1 MSTQWFYWWAG
12 LGPITFLL
20 VRDRALEEIS
30 GLKSAGS
37 PWFTPT
43 LEISTVFLDLSF
55 LKAKFSCWPAYYRK
69 QYLWETSASHLQ
81 VKFVIFYISVEAI
94 DCFHV
99 FWSQFKVKHL
109 EGRNN
114 HITSPSRNQSL
125 PGDWRSFQLNGDKK
139 GGQGSRVCPQLSGE
153 QAWEPLLNSHL
164 CFPHLLLLCPPHK
177 HYSTSVPYLSK
188 WVTSDRKQTK
198 IILFQSHHLQVLL
211 TR

>member
-43 LEISTVFLDLSF
+43 LGISTVFLDLSF

-109 EGRNN
+109 EGRR
-114 HITSPSRNQSL
+114 ITLTSPPSSRPPLGTGGLSSCVETQR
-125 PGDWRSFQLNGDKK
+125 GDREAMSVLSFQMNKPGTFCWVLT
-139 GGQGSRVCPQLSGE
+139 SP
-153 QAWEPLLNSHL
+153 
-164 CFPHLLLLCPPHK
+164 FPHLLLLC
-177 HYSTSVPYLSK
+177 
-188 WVTSDRKQTK
+188 
-198 IILFQSHHLQVLL
+198 
-211 TR
+211 

>member
-20 VRDRALEEIS
+20 VRDRALEETS
-30 GLKSAGS
+30 GLRSAGS

-43 LEISTVFLDLSF
+43 LGISTVFLDLSF

-109 EGRNN
+109 EGRR
-114 HITSPSRNQSL
+114 ITLTSPPSSRPPLGTGGLSSWMETRRGDREACLFSVSRWISL
-125 PGDWRSFQLNGDKK
+125 GPSAEF
-139 GGQGSRVCPQLSGE
+139 S
-153 QAWEPLLNSHL
+153 PLLPTPSPSLSTWKRLHCISHL
-164 CFPHLLLLCPPHK
+164 SF
-177 HYSTSVPYLSK
+177 
-188 WVTSDRKQTK
+188 
-198 IILFQSHHLQVLL
+198 
-211 TR
+211 

>member
-43 LEISTVFLDLSF
+43 LEISTVFLYLSF

-114 HITSPSRNQSL
+114 HVNVSPRDPASPWGLEDFPAGWRQEGTRKTCLFSASRRTTWDPCWVLTSSSHTFSYSVHLTNITMYQSL
-125 PGDWRSFQLNGDKK
+125 IF
-139 GGQGSRVCPQLSGE
+139 LS
-153 QAWEPLLNSHL
+153 
-164 CFPHLLLLCPPHK
+164 
-177 HYSTSVPYLSK
+177 
-188 WVTSDRKQTK
+188 
-198 IILFQSHHLQVLL
+198 
-211 TR
+211 

>member
-109 EGRNN
+109 EGRR
-114 HITSPSRNQSL
+114 ITLTSPPSSRPPLGTGGLSSCVETQR
-125 PGDWRSFQLNGDKK
+125 GDRDAMSVLSFQMNKPGTFCWVLT
-139 GGQGSRVCPQLSGE
+139 SP
-153 QAWEPLLNSHL
+153 
-164 CFPHLLLLCPPHK
+164 FPHLLLLCPPHK
-177 HYSTSVPYLSK
+177 HYSASVAYLSK
-188 WVTSDRKQTK
+188 WITSDKKRRNLKSFFFSKHTA
-198 IILFQSHHLQVLL
+198 FRHS
-211 TR
+211 